1 VEIGTVTLVGYAR
14 TSTKEQDISSQLTA
28 LKEVGVSTELI
39 FFDEGISGMKA
50 PEDRKGYRRLM
61 KMIEVGGTEEPFG
74 ITDLYVF
81 ELSRIGRDTI
91 STLGEL
97 IRLEKAGVTVHSLS
111 PQEKILEETQP
122 AFRPL
127 LISALQ
133 IAAEIERVHIS
144 ERTRAGLEMVR
155 LHGSK
160 SGKKPG
166 GQPKPPN
173 MNLIKGF
180 MEKGLSERSAVLA
193 SGAKLSTYYRWK
205 KKTAVY

>member
-1 VEIGTVTLVGYAR
+1 LTLAGYAR
-14 TSTKEQDISSQLTA
+14 TSTKEQDISSQIAA
-28 LKEVGVSTELI
+28 LKDAGVTVDLI

-61 KMIEVGGTEEPFG
+61 KLIEAGGVQ
-74 ITDLYVF
+74 DLYVF

-97 IRLEKAGVTVHSLS
+97 IRLEKAGITVHSLS

-160 SGKKPG
+160 SGLKPG

-205 KKTAVY
+205 KKSAD

>member
-1 VEIGTVTLVGYAR
+1 MISAGYAR
-14 TSTKEQDISSQLTA
+14 TSTEKQNISSQLAA
-28 LKEVGVSTELI
+28 LKDVGIPIDLI

-50 PEDRKGYRRLM
+50 PEERKGYRRLM
-61 KMIEVGGTEEPFG
+61 KMIEAGGVQ
-74 ITDLYVF
+74 DLYVF

-97 IRLEKAGVTVHSLS
+97 IRLERAGVTVHSLS

-160 SGKKPG
+160 SGLKPG
-166 GQPKPPN
+166 GQEKPPN

-205 KKTAVY
+205 KKTAV

>member
-1 VEIGTVTLVGYAR
+1 MTLAGYAR
-14 TSTKEQDISSQLTA
+14 TSTKEQDISSQLAA
-28 LKEVGVSTELI
+28 LKEAGVPADLI

-50 PEDRKGYRRLM
+50 PEDRKGYKRLM
-61 KMIEVGGTEEPFG
+61 KLIEAGGVE
-74 ITDLYVF
+74 DLYVF

-97 IRLEKAGVTVHSLS
+97 IRLEKAGITVHSLS
-111 PQEKILEETQP
+111 PQEKILEETRKE
-122 AFRPL
+122 FRPL

-205 KKTAVY
+205 KKKQIDLSGGVR